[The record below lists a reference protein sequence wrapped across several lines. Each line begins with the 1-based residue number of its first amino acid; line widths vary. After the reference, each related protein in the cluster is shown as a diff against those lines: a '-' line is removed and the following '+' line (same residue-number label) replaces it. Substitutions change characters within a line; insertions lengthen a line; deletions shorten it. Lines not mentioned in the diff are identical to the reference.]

1 MWTPSNKL
9 LIFIIRHHR
18 SYQREDVWNVFI
30 VIHCYLNQSVNE
42 PVFSSVPGNMFKGH
56 ITDVSPEQKITTLS
70 VVSMLFSVEP
80 REDCLPDDAKPVDVW
95 TKHLNKH
102 PPSNRTLPCARMTYQ
117 RRKSAL
123 IRYHGSLTH
132 KGRRRKLALWQHGLH
147 KHTNGLPNGFFL
159 AF

>member
-80 REDCLPDDAKPVDVW
+80 REDCLPDDAKPVDV
-95 TKHLNKH
+95 
-102 PPSNRTLPCARMTYQ
+102 
-117 RRKSAL
+117 
-123 IRYHGSLTH
+123 
-132 KGRRRKLALWQHGLH
+132 
-147 KHTNGLPNGFFL
+147 
-159 AF
+159 